1 MQTAARL
8 GRAALP
14 VVGAGVATVISGPA
28 HADAGPSAVLDLP
41 RRRVFDDWQLADLK
55 DESIVLFSAADID
68 NAVGMLTR

>member
-1 MQTAARL
+1 
-8 GRAALP
+8 
-14 VVGAGVATVISGPA
+14 
-28 HADAGPSAVLDLP
+28 LDLP